1 MDLVNGLASRGHDM
15 HAVLRPKSPLIEPL
29 HQLPEKNITT
39 LALRNS
45 LDAQSARR
53 LASIVKKNEV
63 QIVHAHMARDY
74 PLAAYASALSRVA
87 RFVITRH
94 VLFPLSRFHRFTLAQ
109 VSRVIAVS
117 EAVELQLRAER
128 VVPAERIAVVY
139 NGVDVDRFQRI
150 LDQFDRAQ
158 FLRTWQLPETAL
170 LIGTVG
176 ELKPLKGQEEFLR
189 AAARVAPLVPEARFI
204 VAGVDTSRTQE
215 HRQRLERLID
225 ELQLRSR
232 VLLIDWVTDIAEL
245 YCALDIFVS
254 ASRAESFGLAM
265 AEAMAS
271 HTAVV
276 ATSTEGAKTIID
288 SNNTGVLVSVGADR
302 AIADV
307 VLSLLKDEETRQRLA
322 DSGARSVRNRFGLA
336 RMVEATEK
344 IYEEIL
350 RS

>member
-1 MDLVNGLASRGHDM
+1 
-15 HAVLRPKSPLIEPL
+15 
-29 HQLPEKNITT
+29 
-39 LALRNS
+39 
-45 LDAQSARR
+45 
-53 LASIVKKNEV
+53 
-63 QIVHAHMARDY
+63 
-74 PLAAYASALSRVA
+74 
-87 RFVITRH
+87 
-94 VLFPLSRFHRFTLAQ
+94 
-109 VSRVIAVS
+109 VS

-336 RMVEATEK
+336 RMVEAIER
-344 IYEEIL
+344 IYQDVLKE
-350 RS
+350 

>member
-1 MDLVNGLASRGHDM
+1 MY
-15 HAVLRPKSPLIEPL
+15 AVLRPKSPLIERL
-29 HQLPEKNITT
+29 DQLPKKNITT

-45 LDAQSARR
+45 LDAQSARH
-53 LASIVKKNEV
+53 LASIVRKNEI

-94 VLFPLSRFHRFTLAQ
+94 VLFPLNRFHRFTLAQ

-128 VVPAERIAVVY
+128 VVPAERIAVVH

-150 LDQFDRAQ
+150 LDRFDRAQ
-158 FLRTWQLPETAL
+158 FLRTWKLPETAL

-189 AAARVAPLVPEARFI
+189 AAARVAPLIRNARFI

-288 SNNTGVLVSVGADR
+288 SNNTGVLVPIGNDC
-302 AIADV
+302 AIADA
-307 VLSLLKDEETRQRLA
+307 VLSLLQDESRRTELGNLA
-322 DSGARSVRNRFGLA
+322 ARSVRDRFGLD
-336 RMVEATEK
+336 RMVEATERV
-344 IYEEIL
+344 YEEIL
-350 RS
+350 RE

>member
-1 MDLVNGLASRGHDM
+1 
-15 HAVLRPKSPLIEPL
+15 
-29 HQLPEKNITT
+29 
-39 LALRNS
+39 
-45 LDAQSARR
+45 
-53 LASIVKKNEV
+53 
-63 QIVHAHMARDY
+63 
-74 PLAAYASALSRVA
+74 VA

-94 VLFPLSRFHRFTLAQ
+94 VLFPLNRLHRFTLAQ

-128 VVPAERIAVVY
+128 VVPAERIAVVH

-150 LDQFDRAQ
+150 LDRFDRAQ
-158 FLRTWQLPETAL
+158 FLRTWKLPETAL

-189 AAARVAPLVPEARFI
+189 AAARVAPLIRNARFI

-288 SNNTGVLVSVGADR
+288 SNNTGVLVPIGDDR
-302 AIADV
+302 AIADA
-307 VLSLLKDEETRQRLA
+307 VLSLLQDELRRRELGNLA
-322 DSGARSVRNRFGLA
+322 ARSVRDRFGLD
-336 RMVEATEK
+336 RMVEATERV
-344 IYEEIL
+344 YEEIL
-350 RS
+350 RE

>member
-1 MDLVNGLASRGHDM
+1 MY
-15 HAVLRPKSPLIEPL
+15 AVLRPKSPLIE
-29 HQLPEKNITT
+29 QLNQVSEKNITT
-39 LALRNS
+39 LGLRNS

-53 LASIVKKNEV
+53 LASIVKKNEI

-74 PLAAYASALSRVA
+74 PLGAYAAALSRVA

-94 VLFPLSRFHRFTLAQ
+94 VLFPLNAFHRFTLVH

-117 EAVELQLRAER
+117 EAVAVQLRAER
-128 VVPAERIAVVY
+128 VVPAERIAVVH
-139 NGVDVDRFQRI
+139 NGVDVDRFQRT
-150 LDQFDRAQ
+150 LDRFNRAQ
-158 FLRTWQLPETAL
+158 FLRTWNLPETAL

-189 AAARVAPLVPEARFI
+189 AAAQVAPLVPNAWFI
-204 VAGVDTSRTQE
+204 VAGVDTSGTLE

-232 VLLIDWVTDIAEL
+232 VLLVDWVSDIVEM

-265 AEAMAS
+265 AESMAS

-288 SNNTGVLVSVGADR
+288 SNNTGVLVPVGDDR
-302 AIADV
+302 AIADA
-307 VLSLLKDEETRQRLA
+307 VLSLLQDETRRRELGNSA
-322 DSGARSVRNRFGLA
+322 ARSVRARFGLD
-336 RMVEATEK
+336 RMIEATER
-344 IYEEIL
+344 IYEDVL
-350 RS
+350 KS